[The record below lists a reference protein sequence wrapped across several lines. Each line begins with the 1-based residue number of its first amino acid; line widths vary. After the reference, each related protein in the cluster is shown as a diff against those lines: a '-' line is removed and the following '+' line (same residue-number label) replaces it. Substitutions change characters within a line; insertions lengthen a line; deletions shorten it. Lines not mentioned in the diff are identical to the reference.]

1 MKAIGNWENVQ
12 AQKDFVELPVGAY
25 VCKIMGAEV
34 KTYTAQS
41 GESFEKLEVSIDI
54 SEGDFEN
61 YYADKYCN
69 QTEPK
74 KWKGVLRYYVP
85 TEDGSEKDE
94 WAKRTLKGFT
104 EAVESSNQ
112 AYRWEWDERTL
123 KGKKIGVI
131 FRNEQWEYN
140 GKTGWKAMPFK
151 AIDVTDAATGNFR
164 VPADKPLKN
173 STGTVTV
180 PAQNFAPNFENMDN
194 EEDLPF

>member
-1 MKAIGNWENVQ
+1 MRAIGNWENVQ
-12 AQKDFVELPVGAY
+12 AQKEFVELPAGGY

-34 KTYTAQS
+34 KTYKSQS

-54 SEGDFEN
+54 AEGDFEN
-61 YYADKYCN
+61 YYADNYRN

-104 EAVESSNQ
+104 EAVESSNMG
-112 AYRWEWDERTL
+112 YRWEWDERTL

-131 FRNEQWEYN
+131 FRNEQWEYS
-140 GKTGWKAMPFK
+140 GKTGWKAMPFR
-151 AIDVTDAATGNFR
+151 AIDATDAGTGNFKI
-164 VPADKPLKN
+164 PADKPLKN
-173 STGTVTV
+173 SPSSGAMS
-180 PAQNFAPNFENMDN
+180 AQSFAPNFADVDN